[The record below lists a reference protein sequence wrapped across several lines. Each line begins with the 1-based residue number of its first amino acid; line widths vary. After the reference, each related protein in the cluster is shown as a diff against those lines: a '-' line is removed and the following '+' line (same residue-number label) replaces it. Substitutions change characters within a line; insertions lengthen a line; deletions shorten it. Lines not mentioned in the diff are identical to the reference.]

1 MSVPRETVTPE
12 ELERLS
18 RQIANSFL
26 DYYLKD
32 CRYEEEYIDLLC
44 EMTTFSNDPELINPG
59 THALF
64 STIVESL
71 CDDFEELQTETYNR
85 VMTQVISYC
94 RTISAGKEFDSRL
107 KEFGIYSSDDIIN
120 RIRKVRS
127 NGASLSRKTS
137 IQKVLLLSRVTI
149 GADIAITSVIIQRLQ
164 HTMPDTQIV
173 LIGSNKLKEVYG
185 GNPRIKIS
193 EVPYS
198 RKGGLLERLES
209 WRTVLEI
216 ITEETDGLREDEVIL
231 IDPDSR
237 HSQLGILPL
246 VPDERYYFFDSR
258 SDTTFNRKMSMP
270 ELTNDWFNR
279 LTGEESFRY
288 PAVWIPEHYL
298 DRAAGFCSRFR
309 NDGAKKI
316 IAVNF
321 GVGGN
326 PRKRVS
332 RHLEEKLLL
341 TLLEEP
347 GTVILL
353 DKGVG
358 NNEMLYTDSL
368 INAVKEKGHPACHAS
383 LGSEISSEIMHRI
396 IGIKSSIGEM
406 AALIKNCN
414 EYIGYDSACQ
424 HISAALK
431 TPCIT
436 IFAGS
441 NNMRFIRRWSA
452 HGQNIC
458 NIVHVDTLTDRS
470 LIDLDDII
478 SRIMYLRE
486 IRSSLP

>member
-193 EVPYS
+193 EVPYC